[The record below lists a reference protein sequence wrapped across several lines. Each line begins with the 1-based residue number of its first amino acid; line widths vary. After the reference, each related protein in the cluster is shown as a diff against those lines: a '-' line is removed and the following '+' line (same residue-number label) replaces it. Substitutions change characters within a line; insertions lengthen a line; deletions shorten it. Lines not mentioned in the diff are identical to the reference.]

1 MYVTMSLTDKAQKI
15 FDLVKELTAI
25 ELADLVKALEEEFGV
40 TAAAMV
46 VSGGAAGGSDEGGA
60 AKDSVN
66 VELADAG
73 QQKIAVIKVVKELMG
88 IDLKAAKDLVE
99 KAPVILKENV
109 KQDEGE
115 TMQNKLQEA
124 GATINLK

>member
-1 MYVTMSLTDKAQKI
+1 MALSDKSQKI
-15 FDLVKELTAI
+15 FDLVKELTAV
-25 ELADLVKALEEEFGV
+25 ELAALVTALEEEFGV

-46 VSGGAAGGSDEGGA
+46 VSGGASAGGDEGGA

-66 VELADAG
+66 VELTDAG

-99 KAPVILKENV
+99 KAPVVIKENV

-115 TMQNKLQEA
+115 SMMVKLQEA
-124 GATINLK
+124 GATVNLK

>member
-1 MYVTMSLTDKAQKI
+1 MTLTDKAQKI
-15 FDLVKELTAI
+15 FDLVKELTAV
-25 ELADLVKALEEEFGV
+25 ELAALVTALEEEFGV

-46 VSGGAAGGSDEGGA
+46 VSGGSAGGEEGAA

-66 VELADAG
+66 VELTDAG

-99 KAPVILKENV
+99 KAPVVIKENV
-109 KQDEGE
+109 KQEEGE
-115 TMQNKLQEA
+115 SIQVKLQEA
-124 GATINLK
+124 GATVNLK

>member
-1 MYVTMSLTDKAQKI
+1 MSLTNNAQKI

-46 VSGGAAGGSDEGGA
+46 VSGGAAGWDDAAA

-66 VELADAG
+66 VELTDAG
-73 QQKIAVIKVVKELMG
+73 QQKIAVIKVIKELLN

-99 KAPVILKENV
+99 KAPVVIKEGV

-115 TMQNKLQEA
+115 ILQTKLQEA
-124 GATINLK
+124 GATVNLK

>member
-1 MYVTMSLTDKAQKI
+1 MDLTSNAQKI
-15 FDLVKELTAI
+15 FDLVKELTAV
-25 ELADLVKALEEEFGV
+25 ELAALVSALETEFGV

-46 VSGGAAGGSDEGGA
+46 VSGGAAGGDDAGAA

-66 VELADAG
+66 VELTDAG
-73 QQKIAVIKVVKELMG
+73 QQKIAVIKVVKELLG

-99 KAPVILKENV
+99 KAPVLIKENV

-115 TMQNKLQEA
+115 TIQVKLQEA
-124 GATINLK
+124 GATVNLK

>member
-1 MYVTMSLTDKAQKI
+1 MSLTNNAQKI

-46 VSGGAAGGSDEGGA
+46 VSGGAAGGDDSAG

-66 VELADAG
+66 VELTDAG
-73 QQKIAVIKVVKELMG
+73 QQKIAVIKVVKELLN

-99 KAPVILKENV
+99 KAPVVIKEGV

-115 TMQNKLQEA
+115 ILQAKLQEA
-124 GATINLK
+124 GATVNLK